1 MPRGGLYVRTRQAGD
16 KLVTRAGHQKVK
28 KILIDQKLSPEARA
42 KQLLVTDRAQNVYW
56 ILDLKK
62 SDLSRGQTN
71 AKIQYIVVLF

>member
-1 MPRGGLYVRTRQAGD
+1 MYVRQAGD